1 MENSEVIH
9 STFPGIRIS
18 ELLPASRKLSLTA
31 LVSVIFFTVCG
42 GAFGIE
48 PLIGKVGAS
57 FGILLIIITPLLW
70 SLPISLMVSELSAAM
85 PEEGGYY
92 VWVKRALGD
101 FWGFQEGWW
110 TICYTAV
117 DMAIYPV
124 LFVNYLA
131 FFVPFLQPD
140 ANGNLSWEVFFARW
154 ACAAGVIF
162 LALVLNWNGAKAV
175 GYNSTFF
182 LLVIFLPFILLT
194 YFAFAHEDGGFS
206 KSVEVFKN
214 GFSNEINAGLLAV
227 GLATVMWNYSGW
239 DNVSTF
245 AGEVRDAS
253 KNYPRA
259 LFTALGL
266 SICAYLLPVFALIGH
281 TTSDEIWNES
291 AGFPVLAEKLGGYGL
306 GILLA
311 GAALVSA
318 WSLFNSQLLYASR
331 LPFAMASDGWLP
343 RIFAKTNAKTGVPT
357 NALIACC
364 LLAAIFAALPFG
376 KLVVIDILFYSAEL
390 FLEFVALLVLRKT
403 MPDLPRP
410 FKIRGGWFVL
420 ILITLAPM
428 SFALTVIYATLSDS
442 ETDLRHLGVVVI
454 GLLSGVVLYFLR
466 KNSIEKASDEIRA
479 D

>member
-1 MENSEVIH
+1 MEKTEAIYSNVSSVHLAEI
-9 STFPGIRIS
+9 
-18 ELLPASRKLSLTA
+18 LPRSRKLNYLA

-48 PLIGKVGAS
+48 SLIGKTGAS
-57 FGILLIIITPLLW
+57 FGILLILITPLMW
-70 SLPISLMVSELSAAM
+70 SLPISLMVSELASAM

-92 VWVKRALGD
+92 VWVKRALGN

-131 FFVPFLQPD
+131 FFVPYLQPD
-140 ANGNLSWEVFFARW
+140 ADGNLTWEKFFARW
-154 ACAAGVIF
+154 ACAAAVIF
-162 LALVLNWNGAKAV
+162 FALFLNLRGAKAV

-182 LLVIFLPFILLT
+182 LFVIFLPFVLLT
-194 YFAFAHEDGGFS
+194 YFGFAHEDGGVS
-206 KSVEVFKN
+206 KSFEAFRA
-214 GFSNEINAGLLAV
+214 GFSNEISAGLLAV

-245 AGEVRDAS
+245 AAEVNDAS

-266 SICAYLLPVFALIGH
+266 SICVYFTPVFALIGH
-281 TTSDEIWNES
+281 TTDAAVWNET

-311 GAALVSA
+311 IAALVSA

-343 RIFAKTNAKTGVPT
+343 KIFARANEKTGVPT

-364 LLAAIFAALPFG
+364 VVSAIFAALPFG

-390 FLEFVALLVLRKT
+390 LLEFIALIVLRRT
-403 MPDLPRP
+403 APDLPRP
-410 FKIRGGWFVL
+410 FKIRGGWLVL

-428 SFALTVIYATLSDS
+428 SFAATVIYATLTDT
-442 ETDLRHLGVVVI
+442 ETDLRHLFVVLI
-454 GLLSGVVLYFLR
+454 GLLLGVALYFLR
-466 KNSIEKASDEIRA
+466 KKQIENRA
-479 D
+479 ETD